1 MADAQKNVP
10 LVVDLDGTLI
20 RTDMTWELLS
30 RLLRR
35 NPLAIFQVLF
45 WLTRGRARL
54 KQKLAERVQI
64 NPAALPYHEK
74 FLAWLRAEKASGRII
89 ILATASDLKMAQPVA
104 AHVGLFDEVL
114 ASDGQT
120 NLRSENKLRALTKK
134 FGERGFD
141 YAGNLIR
148 TLAADTTI
156 PMAIAL
162 DHGKTP
168 VSVMRAVKAGFNHVM
183 IDYAHEPIEQNA
195 RGTQD
200 IINLV
205 RPLGISVEAEVGNII
220 KSSDASGQRAATVSV
235 AEAKEFTSKVDVDLL
250 AVAVGTTHG
259 IFKEQHG
266 IDFGMITQLRSAV
279 KPPLVLH
286 GTCGVSMADISRSV
300 KAGMTKINFGEGL
313 RMNYIRYFNEF
324 TQTLNHEHHVW
335 RIARAAK
342 DRLKED
348 IKEIIRAVGSEGKA
362 AAIK

>member
-1 MADAQKNVP
+1 MKLYNAKHLCDQAAAKGFGIPALNNNGGTYDIGCAIIEACEELQSP
-10 LVVDLDGTLI
+10 L
-20 RTDMTWELLS
+20 
-30 RLLRR
+30 
-35 NPLAIFQVLF
+35 
-45 WLTRGRARL
+45 
-54 KQKLAERVQI
+54 
-64 NPAALPYHEK
+64 
-74 FLAWLRAEKASGRII
+74 II
-89 ILATASDLKMAQPVA
+89 QCYEP
-104 AHVGLFDEVL
+104 
-114 ASDGQT
+114 
-120 NLRSENKLRALTKK
+120 NLEY
-134 FGERGFD
+134 RGFD
-141 YAGNLIR
+141 YAGQLIKF
-148 TLAADTTI
+148 LAADSTI

-168 VSVMRAVKAGFNHVM
+168 VSVMRAVKAGFTHVM
-183 IDYAHEPIEQNA
+183 IDYADKPLEQNVC
-195 RGTQD
+195 GTQE

-205 RPLGISVEAEVGNII
+205 RPLGISVEAEIGHII
-220 KSSDASGQRAATVSV
+220 KSSDASNQRAATVSV
-235 AEAKEFTSKVDVDLL
+235 AEAEEFTCKVDVDLL

-266 IDFGMITQLRSAV
+266 IDLGLISKIRSAV

>member
-1 MADAQKNVP
+1 MKLYNAKHLCDQAAANGFGIPALNNNGGTYDIGCAIIEACEELQSP
-10 LVVDLDGTLI
+10 L
-20 RTDMTWELLS
+20 
-30 RLLRR
+30 
-35 NPLAIFQVLF
+35 
-45 WLTRGRARL
+45 
-54 KQKLAERVQI
+54 
-64 NPAALPYHEK
+64 
-74 FLAWLRAEKASGRII
+74 II
-89 ILATASDLKMAQPVA
+89 QCYEP
-104 AHVGLFDEVL
+104 
-114 ASDGQT
+114 
-120 NLRSENKLRALTKK
+120 NLEY
-134 FGERGFD
+134 RGFD
-141 YAGNLIR
+141 YAGQLIKF
-148 TLAADTTI
+148 LAADSTI

-168 VSVMRAVKAGFNHVM
+168 VSVMRAVKAGFTHVM
-183 IDYAHEPIEQNA
+183 IDYADKPLEQNVC
-195 RGTQD
+195 GTQE

-205 RPLGISVEAEVGNII
+205 RPLGISVEAEIGHII
-220 KSSDASGQRAATVSV
+220 KSSDASNQRAATVSV
-235 AEAKEFTSKVDVDLL
+235 AEAEEFTCKVDVDLL

-266 IDFGMITQLRSAV
+266 IDLGLISKIRSAV